1 MSSSYRKDGNV
12 ATNNLGMRKSCGECG
27 RKKRKCD
34 GLAPCSRC
42 LGAGVRCTYSKR
54 KPHQPQNQHQH
65 QRRPRGPSGKQA
77 AELLRPS
84 ASGTL
89 LGCGMLPLKRLK
101 MSASPAT
108 GLVGMQE
115 NAFLSYFFGCVGF
128 LPFTT
133 RSHIRGAMV
142 RMMTRSTAQHRPGA
156 PQDSPDQA
164 QFGDIVSTGYQLS
177 TGPSACTFWCAVGIG
192 ALVKGS
198 HVESVA
204 NYCRLARH
212 ALDAYTGSVDA
223 EVAEACVILGYLY
236 GFMGDTATFEQY
248 LKLSGSFLMASIEAG
263 STDMLPTGFAE
274 IINYKEC
281 AKVYS
286 GNVDTADIDSFGPR
300 HQDPPQINRA
310 ASEEDVFR
318 YVAQSLEVF
327 VQFVVEKACENRAT
341 RICSSDDGPCGE
353 DRGGASPHGND
364 PPVEEMSDAMLTW
377 FKAGLLEFEI
387 LQEAVDRRPNV
398 RTGIG
403 GLLIN
408 VNLVFHR
415 AVNGD
420 AFGVLEKLGHIVEVF
435 ERYPGVSRCMLH
447 WGHLAHAALAAL
459 AAMDDCRARG
469 LYNRLREAYNPSRP
483 PTSLPAPPLEEW
495 QGLSTFCD
503 HFLCRLVEG
512 IIASESLSVFST
524 PRGCCGNLKEEDG
537 PAVDEQHHSGIVWAG
552 VTPENMS
559 VSIMD
564 ALASNG
570 IKPMTSTSSSEWN
583 HEYVPLT
590 TPPARS
596 SPSTPHDDRR
606 ESGKGETHGT
616 DLISDAVEGVFSG
629 VVDQFSDIGFTSP
642 ELREVDGATQETVD
656 DAIAVADWLDATHA
670 MLDAIGDK
678 SPGV

>member
-133 RSHIRGAMV
+133 RR
-142 RMMTRSTAQHRPGA
+142 
-156 PQDSPDQA
+156 
-164 QFGDIVSTGYQLS
+164 
-177 TGPSACTFWCAVGIG
+177 
-192 ALVKGS
+192 
-198 HVESVA
+198 
-204 NYCRLARH
+204 
-212 ALDAYTGSVDA
+212 
-223 EVAEACVILGYLY
+223 ACVILGYLY

-503 HFLCRLVEG
+503 HFLCRWVGG